1 MLPHEPQARN
11 ALLVYPRFPPSY
23 WGFQYAIELMGKRS
37 AMPPLGLLTVAAMF
51 PAHYR
56 LRLVDL
62 NVRALTDEDIDWADL
77 VLTSTMIVQQ
87 RSLQEVIAQCKGRG
101 KPVAVGGPHPTS
113 FVEEIAGADYYVV
126 DEVEETLPRFL
137 ADWEAGTAQRV
148 YRPESK
154 PPVTTTP
161 VPRFDLLD
169 LDAYSSMALQFSR
182 GCPFDCE
189 FCDITKLFGR
199 VPRTKSNAQMVAEL
213 DALYDLGWRGSVFL
227 VDDNFIGN
235 RREALRLLPE
245 VAAWQRQRDYPFDLF
260 TEASVN
266 LAQHEPLLEAMAQA
280 GFRMVFLGIESPNP
294 EALKLTKKTQNI
306 RRGDGDFLLHAVQAI
321 QRKGIEVSG
330 GFILGLDGDGPEV
343 FEAQVAFIQEAGI
356 PRAMVGL
363 LTALRGTDLYARLE
377 AEGRLLGEASGNNV
391 EVALN
396 YRPQLEPEVLIDGY
410 RRVLA
415 ALYPPDLA
423 SYFARCWTLLS
434 NLGPGVASRRRVVKP
449 AELLALLRSL
459 RRQGLS
465 RQAPAYLGFL
475 LRTLL
480 RRPRQFPQAMGL
492 AIMGL
497 HFEKFT
503 RQTLAAHDFSAAART
518 GYGEVEREA
527 AAAATPLA
535 PGTESQESLQE
546 TLRRHANQAVRR
558 LRRLHRR
565 LRPEFRKGLSPDL
578 AGVEQAIQ
586 ACVREAPALEPLQ
599 RMQPHAEQWFAGP
612 SWRGALEAHG
622 YALAERWRAGART
635 LTLAPLLAQGSLRR
649 ALERFLGELGVQV
662 MTWREQVAHLGEE
675 KLESLLAPGDAPDR
689 LASYLRALGRSADTL
704 IVPLAGE
711 LDGTGERVQLLSPHA
726 AGIAEDGALPQVVG
740 VACNSSRPQLRASL
754 IELGAALTGDP
765 GRAEIAFDRAFA
777 LL

>member
-1 MLPHEPQARN
+1 MHELATRN

-23 WGFQYAIELMGKRS
+23 WGFQYAIELLGKRS

-56 LRLVDL
+56 LRLVDM
-62 NVRALTDEDIDWADL
+62 NVSALSDEDLDWADL
-77 VLTSTMIVQQ
+77 VLTSTMIVQR
-87 RSLQEVIAQCKGRG
+87 RSLQEVIARCKSRG

-113 FVEEIAGADYYVV
+113 FADEIGADFFVL
-126 DEVEETLPRFL
+126 DEVEESLRRFL
-137 ADWEAGTAQRV
+137 ADWEAGSAQRT
-148 YRPESK
+148 YRPERK
-154 PPVTTTP
+154 PPITATP
-161 VPRFDLLD
+161 APRLDLLD

-199 VPRTKSNAQMVAEL
+199 VPRTKSNDQVLAEL
-213 DALYDLGWRGSVFL
+213 DALYEVGWRGSVFL

-235 RREALRLLPE
+235 RREALRLLPAI
-245 VAAWQRQRDYPFDLF
+245 AAWQQQRSYPFDLF

-266 LAQHEPLLEAMAQA
+266 LAQHEPLMDAMAQA

-294 EALKLTKKTQNI
+294 EALKLTKKSQNV
-306 RRGDGDFLLHAVQAI
+306 RRGDSDFLLHAVRAI

-343 FEAQVAFIQEAGI
+343 FAAQVAFIQEAGI

-377 AEGRLLGEASGNNV
+377 AEGRLLGEGSGNNG

-396 YRPQLEPEVLIDGY
+396 FRPQLEPGVLIEGY

-415 ALYPPDLA
+415 TLYEPGLRN
-423 SYFARCWTLLS
+423 YFARCWTLLS
-434 NLGPGVASRRRVVKP
+434 NLGPGVASRRREVQSG
-449 AELLALLRSL
+449 ELLALVRSL
-459 RRQGLS
+459 RRQLFS

-480 RRPRQFPQAMGL
+480 RRPRQLPMAFGL

-503 RQTLAAHDFSAAART
+503 RQTLAAHDFCAAART
-518 GYGEVEREA
+518 DYDRCEREA
-527 AAAATPLA
+527 ATAAA
-535 PGTESQESLQE
+535 PGAGLQE
-546 TLRRHANQAVRR
+546 VLHRHANQAMRR

-578 AGVEQAIQ
+578 AGAEHAIR
-586 ACVREAPALEPLQ
+586 ACVREAPALEP
-599 RMQPHAEQWFAGP
+599 
-612 SWRGALEAHG
+612 
-622 YALAERWRAGART
+622 
-635 LTLAPLLAQGSLRR
+635 
-649 ALERFLGELGVQV
+649 
-662 MTWREQVAHLGEE
+662 
-675 KLESLLAPGDAPDR
+675 
-689 LASYLRALGRSADTL
+689 
-704 IVPLAGE
+704 
-711 LDGTGERVQLLSPHA
+711 
-726 AGIAEDGALPQVVG
+726 
-740 VACNSSRPQLRASL
+740 
-754 IELGAALTGDP
+754 
-765 GRAEIAFDRAFA
+765 
-777 LL
+777 

>member
-1 MLPHEPQARN
+1 
-11 ALLVYPRFPPSY
+11 
-23 WGFQYAIELMGKRS
+23 
-37 AMPPLGLLTVAAMF
+37 MPPLGLITVAAMF

-62 NVRALTDEDIDWADL
+62 NVAPLTDEDVDWADL

-87 RSLQEVIAQCKGRG
+87 RSLQEVIAHCKARG

-113 FVEEIAGADYYVV
+113 FVDEIAGADYYVI
-126 DEVEETLPRFL
+126 DEVEESLPCFL
-137 ADWEAGTAQRV
+137 ADWEARRAQRV
-148 YRPESK
+148 YRPERK
-154 PPVTTTP
+154 PPVTATP

-169 LDAYSSMALQFSR
+169 VDAYSSMALQFSR

-245 VAAWQRQRDYPFDLF
+245 IAAWQRQRAYPFDLF

-266 LAQHEPLLEAMAQA
+266 LAQHEPLMDAMAQA

-294 EALKLTKKTQNI
+294 EALKLTKKTQNV
-306 RRGDGDFLLHAVQAI
+306 RRGDDDFLLHAVQAI

-343 FEAQVAFIQEAGI
+343 FDAQVAFIPEAGI

-363 LTALRGTDLYARLE
+363 LTALRGTDLYTRLE
-377 AEGRLLGEASGNNV
+377 AEGRLLGEGSGSNS

-396 YRPQLEPEVLIDGY
+396 FRPQLEPGVLIDGY

-434 NLGPGVASRRRVVKP
+434 NLGPGVASRRRQVKP

-459 RRQGLS
+459 RLQVFS

-480 RRPRQFPQAMGL
+480 RCPRQFPQAMGL
-492 AIMGL
+492 AVMGL

-518 GYGEVEREA
+518 GYGEVDREA
-527 AAAATPLA
+527 AAAAA
-535 PGTESQESLQE
+535 PGTGLQE
-546 TLRRHANQAVRR
+546 TLQGTLRRHAHRAVRR
-558 LRRLHRR
+558 L
-565 LRPEFRKGLSPDL
+565 EFQKGLSPDL

-586 ACVREAPALEPLQ
+586 ACVREAPALGPLQ
-599 RMQPHAEQWFAGP
+599 RIQPHAEQWFAGP

-622 YALAERWRAGART
+622 YALVERWRAGART

-649 ALERFLGELGVQV
+649 SLERFLGDLGVQV
-662 MTWREQVAHLGEE
+662 MTWREQAAHLGEE
-675 KLESLLAPGDAPDR
+675 RLEGLLAPGDAPDR
-689 LASYLRALGRSADTL
+689 LVSYLRALGRRADTL

-711 LDGTGERVQLLSPHA
+711 LGETGERMQVLSPSA
-726 AGIAEDGALPQVVG
+726 AGMAADGALPQVVG
-740 VACNSSRPQLRASL
+740 VACNASRRQLRASL
-754 IELGAALTGDP
+754 IELGTALTGDP
-765 GRAEIAFDRAFA
+765 GRAEVAFDHAFA